1 MEDIIIRKAEIE
13 DITNLENIGSKEKYF
28 IVDPELSGFWSDKEL
43 KNWILSD
50 NDTILITEHN
60 KEIIGFIM
68 ISHHVPTSKA
78 TLENIWVKKD
88 FRGKGIAR
96 DLLEKG
102 VKNIK
107 IKGAT
112 YICGFVKTDNL
123 ASEKSLLK
131 NGFRKGYTFSLIHKV
146 LKNDTPRTEVR
157 GILV

>member
-88 FRGKGIAR
+88 FTPSTFETLSSIASTTS
-96 DLLEKG
+96 
-102 VKNIK
+102 N
-107 IKGAT
+107 
-112 YICGFVKTDNL
+112 
-123 ASEKSLLK
+123 
-131 NGFRKGYTFSLIHKV
+131 
-146 LKNDTPRTEVR
+146 VR
-157 GILV
+157 SMIEP